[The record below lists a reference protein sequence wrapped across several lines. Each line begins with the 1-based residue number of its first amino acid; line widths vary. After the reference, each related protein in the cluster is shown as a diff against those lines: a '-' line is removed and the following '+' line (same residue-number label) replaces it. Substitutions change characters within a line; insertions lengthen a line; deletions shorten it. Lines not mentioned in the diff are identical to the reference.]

1 MRTILF
7 RGKRIDNGEWITG
20 FPIIAKY
27 DDINAA
33 CIIENWEH
41 NPTTGF
47 NYQSDIQFVDVD
59 PATVGQFTGLP
70 DKNGKRIFE
79 GDNLQWFALRRFT
92 QQSFPELRPEIDEL
106 VITKRIGSVVFKH
119 GAFTI
124 DNLVDDDYGF
134 IVTIDEIGLHSIED
148 VMVSIFGENRNDV
161 FDPEE
166 MQTDMNG
173 NEINDGILGIEVIG
187 NIHNN

>member
-1 MRTILF
+1 MREILF
-7 RGKRIDNGEWITG
+7 RGKRFDNGEWVEG
-20 FPIIAKY
+20 FYVYRPDGKHLIYWKPFDDAKQNTY
-27 DDINAA
+27 HIVTP
-33 CIIENWEH
+33 E
-41 NPTTGF
+41 
-47 NYQSDIQFVDVD
+47 
-59 PATVGQFTGLP
+59 TVGQFTGLL

-106 VITKRIGSVVFKH
+106 VITKRTGSVVFKH